1 MKTAWPLLLCAS
13 GLTALGCAWLAG
25 VVPALAVKAVICAS
39 MLSFCAHFIARQ
51 RSAAGRSRVSRWY
64 LLALDSEGGWP
75 GACLERFLRMA
86 GAGEH
91 SHAVHD
97 SLQLAIAVSA
107 NVLVALLLLQVPR
120 LIAA

>member
-1 MKTAWPLLLCAS
+1 MKSAWPLLLCAS

-25 VVPALAVKAVICAS
+25 VVPALAVKAVICVS

-64 LLALDSEGGWP
+64 LLALDSGGGWP

-97 SLQLAIAVSA
+97 SLQLAIAVSV

>member
-1 MKTAWPLLLCAS
+1 MKSAWPLLLCAS

-64 LLALDSEGGWP
+64 LLALDSVGGWP

-97 SLQLAIAVSA
+97 SLQLAIAVSV
-107 NVLVALLLLQVPR
+107 NVLVALLLLQVSR